1 MSTNIYNKTDST
13 KSILNATRDGVLVC
27 KLINR
32 AVPGTIDER
41 VLNHQP
47 TTPAEIE
54 QNNSLSLNSAKAI
67 GCRVQSITANA
78 LSNNAHDALE
88 FMYVFRST

>member
-1 MSTNIYNKTDST
+1 
-13 KSILNATRDGVLVC
+13 LNATRDGVLVC

-47 TTPAEIE
+47 TTVEEIE
-54 QNNSLSLNSAKAI
+54 QNNLLALNSAKAI
-67 GCRVQSITANA
+67 GCRVQSITANG
-78 LSNNAHDALE
+78 LTTNAQDALE
-88 FMYVFRST
+88 FMYAFIA